1 MKKKVFWY
9 ILIRQMY
16 WNLQVWLKNIIKKCR
31 EAGIEAVCGSLK
43 KDNGTAGNMP
53 EVSWNKEEMRDE
65 AGTDHAG
72 SGKQQTV
79 WE

>member
-1 MKKKVFWY
+1 MWKP
-9 ILIRQMY
+9 
-16 WNLQVWLKNIIKKCR
+16 
-31 EAGIEAVCGSLK
+31 E

-53 EVSWNKEEMRDE
+53 EVSWNKEKMRDE

>member
-1 MKKKVFWY
+1 MSGS
-9 ILIRQMY
+9 RHRSS
-16 WNLQVWLKNIIKKCR
+16 VWKP
-31 EAGIEAVCGSLK
+31 E

-53 EVSWNKEEMRDE
+53 EVSWNKEKMRDE